1 MFDENPTKALER
13 NYDLLTNYY
22 NELDPKY
29 AQAHIILN
37 I

>member
-13 NYDLLTNYY
+13 NFDLLTNYF
-22 NELDPKY
+22 NDLDPKL
-29 AQAHIILN
+29 ASSHIVLN